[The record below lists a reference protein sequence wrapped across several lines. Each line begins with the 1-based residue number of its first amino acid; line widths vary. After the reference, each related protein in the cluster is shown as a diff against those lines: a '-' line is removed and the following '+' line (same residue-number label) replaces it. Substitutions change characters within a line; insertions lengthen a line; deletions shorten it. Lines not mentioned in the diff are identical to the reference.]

1 LRLSVDEIN
10 FTKENFYISNYLMS
24 YPMNESLNISRQKFY
39 LKKMSN
45 YLLTALL
52 LALVI
57 LVLSYFF
64 HTGAGLLAEL
74 VIIGEMPEAV
84 NTQ

>member
-1 LRLSVDEIN
+1 
-10 FTKENFYISNYLMS
+10 
-24 YPMNESLNISRQKFY
+24 MNESLNISKRKFY
-39 LKKMSN
+39 LKKMVN

-57 LVLSYFF
+57 FVLSYFF

-74 VIIGEMPEAV
+74 VISGEMQEAGYI
-84 NTQ
+84 Q

>member
-1 LRLSVDEIN
+1 MR
-10 FTKENFYISNYLMS
+10 
-24 YPMNESLNISRQKFY
+24 YPMNESFNISRQKFY

-45 YLLTALL
+45 YLLSALL

-57 LVLSYFF
+57 FVLSYFF
-64 HTGAGLLAEL
+64 HTGAGLIAEL
-74 VIIGEMPEAV
+74 VVSGEMPEAV

>member
-1 LRLSVDEIN
+1 
-10 FTKENFYISNYLMS
+10 
-24 YPMNESLNISRQKFY
+24 MNESFNISRQKFY
-39 LKKMSN
+39 LKKISN
-45 YLLTALL
+45 YLLSALL

-57 LVLSYFF
+57 FVLSYFF

-74 VIIGEMPEAV
+74 VISAEMPEAV

>member
-1 LRLSVDEIN
+1 
-10 FTKENFYISNYLMS
+10 
-24 YPMNESLNISRQKFY
+24 MNESLNISKRKFY
-39 LKKMSN
+39 LKKMVN

-57 LVLSYFF
+57 FVLSYFF

-74 VIIGEMPEAV
+74 VISGEMQEAG
-84 NTQ
+84 NIQ